1 LKVTKRLFINR
12 FETTKIQMEKS
23 KKSSTDLFSSKPE
36 NKLEKDLVVEEPKVV
51 VHELTPAPVGKR
63 SRFSQLIGR

>member
-1 LKVTKRLFINR
+1 
-12 FETTKIQMEKS
+12 MEKS
-23 KKSSTDLFSSKPE
+23 KKYSTDLFSSKPE